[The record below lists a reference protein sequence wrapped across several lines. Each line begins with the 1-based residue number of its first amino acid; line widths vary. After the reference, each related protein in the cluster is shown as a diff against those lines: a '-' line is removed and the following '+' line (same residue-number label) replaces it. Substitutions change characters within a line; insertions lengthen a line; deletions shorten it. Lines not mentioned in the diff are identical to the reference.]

1 MTGSLP
7 LAGIVVIA
15 LEHSVA
21 GPLCS
26 RILGDLG
33 ATVVKVERPG
43 TGDFARHW
51 DDHVDGESAQFW
63 WLNRSKRSA
72 VLDLKEPDQRARLD
86 ELLGSADVFVHNLSP
101 RAAAGL
107 GLTGASFDERHP
119 RLVVCQISGYGHE
132 GAFRDRKA
140 YDMLVQGEAGFMS
153 LTGTPDQP
161 ARVGLSLCDVSTG
174 IYAALLVLAA
184 LRERDLHGTARHL
197 DVAML
202 DVACEFAAPMLLS
215 YLNAGVVYPR
225 LADHHHALAP
235 YGAFRCGDG
244 TDILIAVHQDTEW
257 QRLCATLLGDPAL
270 GNDPRFATTLD
281 RVAHREVVAGIVGDA
296 LGALDYA
303 AAVDV
308 LEDAGIA
315 HARVNGMAEL
325 AAHDVIQRRR
335 ITQQVSR
342 DAGRSV
348 SAFVGIAE
356 RLFDPDGDR
365 DSRPP
370 MLDEHAVAP
379 LDTGAARSRTGH
391 G

>member
-1 MTGSLP
+1 MTDGLP
-7 LAGIVVIA
+7 LSGILVVA

-86 ELLGSADVFVHNLSP
+86 ELLAAADVFVHNLSP

-107 GLTGASFDERHP
+107 GLTGASVGARHP
-119 RLVVCQISGYGHE
+119 RLVVCQISGYGTE

-153 LTGTPDQP
+153 LTGTPDQEC
-161 ARVGLSLCDVSTG
+161 RVGVSLCDVSTG

-202 DVACEFAAPMLLS
+202 DVASEFAAPMLLS
-215 YLNAGVVYPR
+215 NLNAGVVYPR
-225 LADHHHALAP
+225 LAAHHHALAP

-244 TDILIAVHQDTEW
+244 TEILVAVHQDAEW
-257 QRLCATLLGDPAL
+257 KRLCATLLGDPAL
-270 GNDPRFATTLD
+270 GDDPRFATTLD
-281 RVAHREVVAGIVGDA
+281 RVANRDVVAGIVGDA
-296 LGALDYA
+296 LGALDYED
-303 AAVDV
+303 AVSA
-308 LEDAGIA
+308 LQEAGIA

-325 AAHDVIQRRR
+325 AAHDVIRRR
-335 ITQQVSR
+335 GVTAQVSR
-342 DAGRSV
+342 EGGRSV

-365 DSRPP
+365 DARPP
-370 MLDEHAVAP
+370 RLDEHALAP
-379 LDTGAARSRTGH
+379 LGTSGPEAG
-391 G
+391 